1 MAIKNHEL
9 LKHGKA
15 IMTIKTLDPIN
26 LENKTVLVRVDF
38 NVPMKDGK
46 VTDATRIVESLPTL
60 LELHKKG
67 AAIILISHLG
77 RPEGKADPALSLQP
91 IVEELKKHMKG
102 ISIRFETLDH
112 YTPQKAGDVTLLENL
127 RFYPGE
133 EQDDDTFAQKL
144 ASLADIYVNNAF
156 SVSHRA
162 HASVSAITQYL
173 PSYAGRLL
181 EKEITTLEVT
191 LTHPTPPLMAI
202 VGGAKIS
209 TKLSLLK
216 NLASRVQ
223 ILALGGG
230 MANTFLY
237 AMGYAVGASLCEK
250 DMAPEALSIL
260 EVLKHNNCQ
269 VILPQDVMIAKN
281 LQGTSKIMD
290 IDSIPDDQMI
300 LDIGPKTA
308 QAMMEAI
315 DSSKT
320 LVWNGELGVTE
331 VSPFDHGTVTVAC
344 HVAQRTK
351 EGALKSIAGGG
362 DTVAALKHAQCFDD
376 FTYVSMA
383 GGAFLEWLEGD
394 TLPGIEALK
403 K

>member
-1 MAIKNHEL
+1 
-9 LKHGKA
+9 
-15 IMTIKTLDPIN
+15 MTIKTLDPIN
-26 LENKTVLVRVDF
+26 VENKTVLVRVDF
-38 NVPMKDGK
+38 NVPMKDGRI
-46 VTDATRIVESLPTL
+46 TDVTRIVESLPTL

-67 AAIILISHLG
+67 AKIILISHLG
-77 RPEGKADPALSLQP
+77 RPKGKDSALSLKP
-91 IVEELKKHMKG
+91 VAEELQRHMKSTA
-102 ISIRFETLDH
+102 IHFSTIEN
-112 YTPQKAGDVTLLENL
+112 YTPQSPGDITLLENI
-127 RFYPGE
+127 RFYPEE
-133 EQDDDTFAQKL
+133 EQDDDTLAQKL
-144 ASLADIYVNNAF
+144 ASLADIYVNDAF

-162 HASVSAITQYL
+162 HASVSAITRYL

-181 EKEITTLEVT
+181 GKEITTLEET
-191 LTHPTPPLMAI
+191 LTHPARPLMAI

-230 MANTFLY
+230 MANTFLH
-237 AMGYAVGASLCEK
+237 ALGYGVGASLCER
-250 DMAPEALSIL
+250 DMAEEALSIL
-260 EVLKHNNCQ
+260 EILKQNNCQ
-269 VILPQDVMIAKN
+269 VILPQDVAIAQN
-281 LQGTSKIMD
+281 LQGVSKIVD
-290 IDSIPDDQMI
+290 IASMPDDQMI

-315 DSSKT
+315 DRSKT

-331 VSPFDHGTVTVAC
+331 ISPFDHGTTTVAC
-344 HVAQRTK
+344 HVALRTK
-351 EGALKSIAGGG
+351 EHALKSIAGGG

-403 K
+403 GIN